1 MLKNKKAKKNFTEG
15 PITRALLNLSI
26 PIVLTNI
33 LQSAYQLTDMFWV
46 GRINETAVAAVSLS
60 YPLLFLLTSL
70 GAGFAVAGTVLV
82 SQYSGVNA
90 REKVDLITAQTFS
103 SMTVFALIISVL
115 GYIFTP
121 QFIGLMGAKELLFVD
136 TRDYLRIS
144 MIGLFFSYSYIMFQ
158 SLFRGVGNV
167 KAPLTLVIM
176 GVTINFILD
185 PLFILGYGPIP
196 AMGVK
201 GAAYATV
208 GTQGL
213 TAIFGLYLMMRGSH
227 GLKLH
232 LHHLALRGPEVRRI
246 IKLGLPASIEQSTRA
261 LSMVMITFLITG
273 FGVVGTAA
281 YGVGARV
288 LSFVIIPAL
297 GFSLATSTV
306 VGQNIGAKKYDRALD
321 TAKAAC
327 LIIFVSLTTVGL
339 FTFTFAHGL
348 MRIFVPDAPLVQE
361 EGANFIRT
369 ISLTFGLIG
378 FQQVVSGALRGGGST
393 LLSMLLAMTTLWVF
407 RFPTAYVLSNHTEL
421 GIKGI
426 WWAFG
431 LSNLLAGVLSWYL
444 LFKTKWMK
452 NLTHTDADELSDEQ
466 LTTLE
471 ETKIS
476 DNLSP

>member
-1 MLKNKKAKKNFTEG
+1 MLKNKAKKNFTEG
-15 PITRALLNLSI
+15 PIVRALLNLSI

-33 LQSAYQLTDMFWV
+33 LQSGYQLTDMFWV

-60 YPLLFLLTSL
+60 YPLMFLLTSL

-82 SQYSGVNA
+82 SQYSGSSA
-90 REKVDLITAQTFS
+90 RDKVDLVVGQSFS
-103 SMTVFALIISVL
+103 SMSIFSILISIV
-115 GYIFTP
+115 GYYFTP
-121 QFIGLMGAKELLFVD
+121 QLITIMGATNELFTD
-136 TRDYLRIS
+136 TKDYLQIS
-144 MIGLFFSYSYIMFQ
+144 LIGLFFTYSYMMFQ

-167 KAPLTLVIM
+167 RAPLILVIM

-185 PLFILGYGPIP
+185 PLFIMGYGPVP

-208 GTQGL
+208 GTQGF
-213 TAIFGLYLMMRGSH
+213 TALFGMYLISRGNH

-232 LHHLALRGPEVRRI
+232 FKNLSPIGNEVSRI

-261 LSMVMITFLITG
+261 LSMLMITFLVTS

-306 VGQNIGAKKYDRALD
+306 VGQNVGAGKFDRAHE

-327 LIIFVSLTTVGL
+327 IIIFLTLTTVGL

-348 MRIFVPDAPLVQE
+348 MEIFVPNSPLVQD

-393 LLSMLLAMTTLWVF
+393 LLSMILAMATLWIF
-407 RFPTAYVLSNHTEL
+407 RFPIAYVLSHHTQL
-421 GIKGI
+421 GIKGV

-431 LSNLLAGVLSWYL
+431 VSNLIAGVLSWYL

-452 NLTHTDADELSDEQ
+452 NLTHSDQDDLTEEQ
-466 LTTLE
+466 LQTLE
-471 ETKIS
+471 ETKVS
-476 DNLSP
+476 DTITD

>member
-1 MLKNKKAKKNFTEG
+1 MPKLKTKKNFTEG
-15 PITRALLNLSI
+15 PIVRALLDLSI

-82 SQYSGVNA
+82 AQFSGSKSQ
-90 REKVDLITAQTFS
+90 EKVDLVVGQTFS
-103 SMTVFALIISVL
+103 SMTIFSIIISVI
-115 GYIFTP
+115 GYYFTP
-121 QFIGLMGAKELLFVD
+121 DLITIMGATRELFRDTKE
-136 TRDYLRIS
+136 YLQIS
-144 MIGLFFSYSYIMFQ
+144 LIGLFFSYAYIMFQ

-167 KAPLTLVIM
+167 RAPLILVIL
-176 GVTINFILD
+176 GVTLNFILD
-185 PLFILGYGPIP
+185 PLFILGFGPIP
-196 AMGVK
+196 ALGVK

-208 GTQGL
+208 GTQGF
-213 TAIFGLYLMMRGSH
+213 TALYGIYLISRGNH

-232 LHHLALRGPEVRRI
+232 LKHLKPIGEEVVKI
-246 IKLGLPASIEQSTRA
+246 VKLGLPASMEQSTRA
-261 LSMVMITFLITG
+261 LSMLMITFLVTS

-306 VGQNIGAKKYDRALD
+306 VGQNVGAGKFDRALE

-327 LIIFVSLTTVGL
+327 IIIFLSLTTVGL

-348 MRIFVPDAPLVQE
+348 MEIFVPDSPLVQD

-393 LLSMLLAMTTLWVF
+393 LLSMILAMATLWIF
-407 RFPTAYVLSNHTEL
+407 RFPIAYVLSHHTGL

-431 LSNLLAGVLSWYL
+431 VSNIIAGVLSWYL
-444 LFKTKWMK
+444 IFKTKWMK
-452 NLTHTDADELSDEQ
+452 NLTHTDQDDLTDDQ
-466 LTTLE
+466 LKTLE
-471 ETKIS
+471 ETKVS
-476 DNLSP
+476 DSITD